1 MSLSF
6 SFVVSCL
13 WYMFELKIGVPRKP
27 RTIFG
32 VRFCTD
38 LTHASFSP
46 FFQGWKMINARSDN
60 LVRVHKRL
68 LDRKRCVVST
78 FVLVL

>member
-13 WYMFELKIGVPRKP
+13 WYTFELKIGEP
-27 RTIFG
+27 RTVFG
-32 VRFCTD
+32 VSFCTD
-38 LTHASFSP
+38 LTHASFFS

-78 FVLVL
+78 FVRVL